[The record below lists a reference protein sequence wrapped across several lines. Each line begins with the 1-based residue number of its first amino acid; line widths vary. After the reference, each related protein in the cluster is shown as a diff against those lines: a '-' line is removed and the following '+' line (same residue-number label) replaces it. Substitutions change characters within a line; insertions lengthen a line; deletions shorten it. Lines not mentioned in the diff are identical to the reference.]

1 MNELVIRSTNMHN
14 GQKLKWITFF
24 CLLQRNSLAINLMCL
39 FCTIFRF
46 YCFFPLAHPLF
57 AVFKLGF
64 SIFPAWKCAHQ
75 NAMTY
80 AAKQWLN
87 LSYSLSF
94 SHTVGFVFVQFI
106 WYTGGTLLVYDYQTF
121 PNSFQQNN
129 FPFKLNINLIY
140 SFYFGVCLL
149 CVWFGFQLVR

>member
-87 LSYSLSF
+87 LSYSRSRTQLVSFVCNSFGTQEVLS
-94 SHTVGFVFVQFI
+94 
-106 WYTGGTLLVYDYQTF
+106 WYTITKLFRTVSNKTTF
-121 PNSFQQNN
+121 H
-129 FPFKLNINLIY
+129 LN
-140 SFYFGVCLL
+140 
-149 CVWFGFQLVR
+149 